1 MNSEEYDAMIDYII
15 DLFYPKNTLVETDD
29 VNLVDLVYLVDTENK
44 T

>member
-1 MNSEEYDAMIDYII
+1 MNSEEYDAMMDYII

-29 VNLVDLVYLVDTENK
+29 VSLVNLVYLVDTENK